1 MSAYSLVIPCLGDAA
16 TGYAVVETTLQI
28 TFLAEPAVHLEGI
41 VGGQSGVDDDGI
53 RRLSF

>member
-1 MSAYSLVIPCLGDAA
+1 MIPCLGDAA
-16 TGYAVVETTLQI
+16 TGYAVVEATLQVA
-28 TFLAEPAVHLEGI
+28 FLTEPAVHLEGI